1 MNLYATEKE
10 IQAAILDYL
19 ETIGAVAIRVN
30 SGMQFIQDSNG
41 GTRVFRGAKKGCPDI
56 LVCWRGRFIGIEV
69 KSRRGKVTSDQ
80 NEFHQTII
88 AAGGLVLVARTIA
101 DVESFILA
109 IEPGA

>member
-41 GTRVFRGAKKGCPDI
+41 STRVFRGAK
-56 LVCWRGRFIGIEV
+56 RG
-69 KSRRGKVTSDQ
+69 TAD
-80 NEFHQTII
+80 II
-88 AAGGLVLVARTIA
+88 ALYRGTYYAIECKTRKGRVSPEQFEFLDRVRRAGGSAFVARSVE
-101 DVESFILA
+101 DVENVLLHK
-109 IEPGA
+109 GG